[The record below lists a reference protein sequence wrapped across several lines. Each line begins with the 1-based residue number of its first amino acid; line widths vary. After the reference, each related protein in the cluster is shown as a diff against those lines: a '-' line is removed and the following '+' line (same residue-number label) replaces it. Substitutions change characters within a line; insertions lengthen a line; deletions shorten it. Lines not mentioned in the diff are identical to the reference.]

1 MSQLLDKE
9 TLKKMIREN
18 VKTLYRKTLEAAS
31 AEEVY
36 QAAVFAVRDV
46 ITDKWMKTHD
56 EYYEK
61 DVKVVY
67 YLSMEFLMGRF
78 FGNGLIN
85 LEMYDEVKEVLEELG
100 IDYNMVEDAEPD
112 PGLGNGGLGR
122 LAACFLDSLSTLQLP
137 AYGCGIRYHYGIFEQ
152 KIENGYQVE
161 APDNWLENGDPWG
174 IKRNEYAVEVKF
186 GGNVRAVPKGNG
198 EYRFVQ
204 ENYQSVIAVPYDYP
218 VIGYGNNTV
227 NTLRLWEARAKNK
240 LDLKFFNEGNYQ
252 KAAEEE
258 LLASTMTDVL
268 YPADEHIQGKELRL
282 RQQYFFISATVQRV
296 VERFKKHHTNFHELP
311 DKVAFQ
317 LNDTH
322 PTVAVAELMRV
333 LVDENDVPWDDAWE
347 ITRKVCAYTNHT
359 IMAEALEKWPM
370 ELFSRLL
377 PRIYQIVE
385 EINRRYCLELQAKY
399 GMDHE
404 KLRRMAIIADGQIRM
419 AYLAIVGSH
428 SVNGVAALHT
438 EILKHQELKDFYEL
452 YPEKFNNKTNGITQR
467 RWLLHANHGLAGLI
481 SETIGDGWITELT
494 ELEKL
499 LPYAEDENF
508 RRRFM
513 EIKKANKVALAK
525 YIKETKGI
533 DINPDSIFDI
543 QVKRLH
549 EYKRQLLNVLH
560 IIGLYNQLKM
570 NPGMDMVPRTFIFGA
585 KAAAGYRRAK
595 LIIKLINAVAD
606 VVNNDPT
613 IEGKIKVVFMENYR
627 VSLAERLIPAADVS
641 EQISTAGKE
650 ASGTGN
656 MKFMLNGA
664 LTVGT
669 MDGANVEIYEE
680 VGKDNIFIFG
690 MSAEE
695 VQTKYQTHYDPWF
708 IYNMNQEV
716 RMALTS
722 LIDGTFDQNTDL
734 FRELYDALL
743 NGCGGRADE
752 YFVLEDYADYARA
765 QWDID
770 RAYRDQTKWAKMAIV
785 NVAKS
790 GKFSSDRTIRQYAEE
805 IWDLKPL
812 HIED

>member
-36 QAAVFAVRDV
+36 QAAVFAIRDV

-78 FGNGLIN
+78 FGNSLIN

-695 VQTKYQTHYDPWF
+695 VQAKYQTHYDPWF

>member
-1 MSQLLDKE
+1 
-9 TLKKMIREN
+9 
-18 VKTLYRKTLEAAS
+18 
-31 AEEVY
+31 
-36 QAAVFAVRDV
+36 
-46 ITDKWMKTHD
+46 
-56 EYYEK
+56 
-61 DVKVVY
+61 
-67 YLSMEFLMGRF
+67 SMEFLMGRF
-78 FGNGLIN
+78 FGNSLIN

-296 VERFKKHHTNFHELP
+296 VERFKKNHTDFHKLP

-385 EINRRYCLELQAKY
+385 EINRRYCLELQARY
-399 GMDHE
+399 GMDPE
-404 KLRRMAIIADGQIRM
+404 KLRHMAIIADGQIRM

-438 EILKHQELKDFYEL
+438 EILKNQELKDFYEL
-452 YPEKFNNKTNGITQR
+452 YPEKFNNKTNGITFR
-467 RWLLHANHGLAGLI
+467 RWLLECDPALTSLI
-481 SETIGDGWITELT
+481 EELIGSGFRKDAA

-499 LPYAEDENF
+499 LKYTDDIDTLQ
-508 RRRFM
+508 RFSQV
-513 EIKKANKVALAK
+513 KADNKRALAAWLAH
-525 YIKETKGI
+525 TQGVTVNT
-533 DINPDSIFDI
+533 DAMFDI
-543 QVKRLH
+543 QSKRLH
-549 EYKRQLLNVLH
+549 EYKRQQLNLLYLIHQYYEIKAGHTPATPLVS
-560 IIGLYNQLKM
+560 
-570 NPGMDMVPRTFIFGA
+570 IFGA
-585 KAAAGYRRAK
+585 KAAPAYIIAK
-595 LIIKLINAVAD
+595 DIIHALLTLSKVIAADPAVS
-606 VVNNDPT
+606 PWLQ
-613 IEGKIKVVFMENYR
+613 IVFVENYN
-627 VSLAERLIPAADVS
+627 VTAAEKLIPACDLS
-641 EQISTAGKE
+641 EQISLASKE

-664 LTVGT
+664 LTLGT
-669 MDGANVEIYEE
+669 MDGANVEISQQ
-680 VGKDNIFIFG
+680 VGGENCYIFG
-690 MSAEE
+690 
-695 VQTKYQTHYDPWF
+695 QTSDQVIHRYAAGDYCAAQWYEGDPNIRRAIDF
-708 IYNMNQEV
+708 
-716 RMALTS
+716 LTGPEM
-722 LIDGTFDQNTDL
+722 L
-734 FRELYDALL
+734 AA
-743 NGCGGRADE
+743 GRAENLQRLHDE
-752 YFVLEDYADYARA
+752 LVNKDWFQTLPDFNAYVVRKGQALADYAYDPLGWRRKCLVN
-765 QWDID
+765 I
-770 RAYRDQTKWAKMAIV
+770 AKAGM
-785 NVAKS
+785 
-790 GKFSSDRTIRQYAEE
+790 FSSDRTIAEYNQD
-805 IWDLKPL
+805 IWHLG
-812 HIED
+812 

>member
-9 TLKKMIREN
+9 TRKKMIREN

-31 AEEVY
+31 AEELY
-36 QAAVFAVRDV
+36 QAAVFAIRDV

-67 YLSMEFLMGRF
+67 YLSILMGRF
-78 FGNGLIN
+78 FGNSLIN

-399 GMDHE
+399 GMDPE

-695 VQTKYQTHYDPWF
+695 VQAKY
-708 IYNMNQEV
+708 
-716 RMALTS
+716 
-722 LIDGTFDQNTDL
+722 
-734 FRELYDALL
+734 
-743 NGCGGRADE
+743 
-752 YFVLEDYADYARA
+752 
-765 QWDID
+765 
-770 RAYRDQTKWAKMAIV
+770 
-785 NVAKS
+785 
-790 GKFSSDRTIRQYAEE
+790 
-805 IWDLKPL
+805 
-812 HIED
+812 

>member
-1 MSQLLDKE
+1 MERIEKKE
-9 TLKKMIREN
+9 LKKLIREN
-18 VKTLYRKTLEAAS
+18 VKTLYRKTLENAS
-31 AEEVY
+31 PEELY

-56 EYYEK
+56 EYYER
-61 DVKVVY
+61 DAKVVY

-78 FGNGLIN
+78 FGNALIN
-85 LEMYDEVKEVLEELG
+85 LEMFDEVKEVFAELG
-100 IDYNMVEDAEPD
+100 IDYNMVEEAEPD

-122 LAACFLDSLSTLQLP
+122 LAACFLESLSTLSLP

-152 KIENGYQVE
+152 RIENGYQVE
-161 APDNWLENGDPWG
+161 VPDNWLENGDPWG

-186 GGNVRAVPKGNG
+186 GGNVRAVEKGNG

-204 ENYQSVIAVPYDYP
+204 ENYQSVTAIPYDYP

-227 NTLRLWEARAKNK
+227 NTLRLWEAKPKTR
-240 LDLKFFNEGNYQ
+240 LDLKSFNEGNYQ

-258 LLASTMTDVL
+258 LLANTLTDVL

-296 VERFKKHHTNFHELP
+296 IARFKKKHTDFNELP

-322 PTVAVAELMRV
+322 PSMAVAELMRV
-333 LVDENDVPWDDAWE
+333 LVDENDLPWDQAWD
-347 ITRKVCAYTNHT
+347 ITRRVCAYTNHT
-359 IMAEALEKWPM
+359 IMSEALEKWPM

-385 EINRRYCLELQAKY
+385 EINRRFVLELTEKY
-399 GMDHE
+399 GNNPD
-404 KLRRMAIIADGQIRM
+404 KIRKMAIIADGQIRM
-419 AYLAIVGSH
+419 AFLAIVGSH

-438 EILKHQELKDFYEL
+438 EILKKQELHDFYEL

-467 RWLLHANHGLAGLI
+467 RWLLHANPKLAELI
-481 SETIGDGWITELT
+481 TETIGKDWITNLDELK
-494 ELEKL
+494 KL
-499 LPYAEDENF
+499 VPYAEDAAF
-508 RRRFM
+508 RSRFTA
-513 EIKKANKVALAK
+513 IKKENKIALAQ

-549 EYKRQLLNVLH
+549 EYKRQLLNILH
-560 IIGLYNQLKM
+560 VIGLYNHLKM
-570 NPGMDMVPRTFIFGA
+570 NR
-585 KAAAGYRRAK
+585 
-595 LIIKLINAVAD
+595 
-606 VVNNDPT
+606 
-613 IEGKIKVVFMENYR
+613 
-627 VSLAERLIPAADVS
+627 
-641 EQISTAGKE
+641 
-650 ASGTGN
+650 
-656 MKFMLNGA
+656 A
-664 LTVGT
+664 LTIGT
-669 MDGANVEIYEE
+669 MDGANVEICEE
-680 VGKDNIFIFG
+680 VGRDNIFIFG
-690 MSAEE
+690 MSAAE
-695 VQTKYQTHYDPWF
+695 VQQKTQEGYDPWMV
-708 IYNMNQEV
+708 YNMNQEV

-722 LIDGTFDQNTDL
+722 LIDGTFDPDTNL

-770 RAYRDQTKWAKMAIV
+770 RAYRDEEKWVRMAIL
-785 NVAKS
+785 NTAES
-790 GKFSSDRTIRQYAEE
+790 GKFSSDRTIRQYADE
-805 IWDLKPL
+805 IWQLPSVE
-812 HIED
+812 IV